1 MCLSVPAKIESMDG
15 EMAICSVGG
24 ATYQASLL
32 MLDYH
37 DLKIGDYV
45 LLHTGFAI
53 QKISQEEAEET
64 LNLFKE
70 YGDFN
75 EILDEEERIK
85 GIRIV

>member
-32 MLDYH
+32 MLDYY

>member
-1 MCLSVPAKIESMDG
+1 MCLSVPARIESIDG
-15 EMAICSVGG
+15 EMAVCSVGG

-32 MLDYH
+32 MLDYP
-37 DLKIGDYV
+37 DLQIGDYV

-64 LNLFKE
+64 LKLFEE
-70 YGDFN
+70 YGEFN
-75 EILDEEERIK
+75 ELLDEEERIK